1 MVIFEIND
9 YKKITFKNNFAINI
23 NYKLKVMKHI
33 ITLIVLLF
41 ITVSVS
47 AQSKE
52 EKKAQNRTD
61 EIVKVLSLDKE
72 ETVKVYEALLAK
84 EKKIT
89 VLKEKYKD
97 NQETFKAEMK
107 VLNRATNRV
116 MKDFLGGDR
125 MMKMHAH
132 FKAKR
137 ENSKK

>member
-1 MVIFEIND
+1 MIIR
-9 YKKITFKNNFAINI
+9 KLRFKNNFVINI

-33 ITLIVLLF
+33 ITSIVLLF
-41 ITVSVS
+41 ITFSVS

-89 VLKEKYKD
+89 VLKEKHKD
-97 NQETFKAEMK
+97 NNETFKAEMK
-107 VLNRATNRV
+107 VLNKATNRV
-116 MKDFLGGDR
+116 MKDFLGGER
-125 MMKMHAH
+125 MMKIHAH

>member
-1 MVIFEIND
+1 MIISSLH
-9 YKKITFKNNFAINI
+9 FKNNVVINI

-116 MKDFLGGDR
+116 MKDFLGGER

>member
-1 MVIFEIND
+1 MIIR
-9 YKKITFKNNFAINI
+9 KLRFKNNFVIKI

-33 ITLIVLLF
+33 ITSIVLLF
-41 ITVSVS
+41 FTFSVS

-89 VLKEKYKD
+89 VLKEKHKD
-97 NQETFKAEMK
+97 NNETFKAEMK
-107 VLNRATNRV
+107 ELNKATNRV
-116 MKDFLGGDR
+116 MKDFLGGES

>member
-1 MVIFEIND
+1 MIVR
-9 YKKITFKNNFAINI
+9 KLSFKNNFVFNI

-33 ITLIVLLF
+33 ITSIVLLF

-89 VLKEKYKD
+89 VLKEKHKD

-107 VLNRATNRV
+107 VLTRATNRV

>member
-1 MVIFEIND
+1 MIISSLR
-9 YKKITFKNNFAINI
+9 FKNNFVINI

-33 ITLIVLLF
+33 ITSIVLLF
-41 ITVSVS
+41 ITFSVS

-52 EKKAQNRTD
+52 EKKAQKRTD

-89 VLKEKYKD
+89 VLKEKHKD
-97 NQETFKAEMK
+97 NNETFKAEMK
-107 VLNRATNRV
+107 VLNKATNRV
-116 MKDFLGGDR
+116 MKDFLGGER

>member
-1 MVIFEIND
+1 MIISSLR
-9 YKKITFKNNFAINI
+9 FKNNFVINI

-33 ITLIVLLF
+33 ITSIVLLF
-41 ITVSVS
+41 ITFSVS

-52 EKKAQNRTD
+52 EKKAQKRTD

-72 ETVKVYEALLAK
+72 ETAKVYEALLAK

-89 VLKEKYKD
+89 VLKEEHKD
-97 NQETFKAEMK
+97 KKETFKAEMK
-107 VLNRATNRV
+107 VLTKATNRV
-116 MKDFLGGDR
+116 MKDFLGGER

>member
-1 MVIFEIND
+1 MIIR
-9 YKKITFKNNFAINI
+9 KLRFKNNFVINI
-23 NYKLKVMKHI
+23 NYKQKVMKHI
-33 ITLIVLLF
+33 ITSIVLLF
-41 ITVSVS
+41 FTFSVS

>member
-1 MVIFEIND
+1 MIIG
-9 YKKITFKNNFAINI
+9 KLHFKNNFVINL

-33 ITLIVLLF
+33 ITSIVLLF

>member
-1 MVIFEIND
+1 MIISSLG
-9 YKKITFKNNFAINI
+9 FKNNFVINI

-33 ITLIVLLF
+33 ITSIVLLF
-41 ITVSVS
+41 ITFSVS

-52 EKKAQNRTD
+52 EKKAQKRTD

-72 ETVKVYEALLAK
+72 ETAKVYEALLAK

-89 VLKEKYKD
+89 VLKEEHKD
-97 NQETFKAEMK
+97 KKETFKAEMK
-107 VLNRATNRV
+107 VLTKATNRV
-116 MKDFLGGDR
+116 MKDFLGGER

>member
-1 MVIFEIND
+1 MIIRRLR
-9 YKKITFKNNFAINI
+9 FKNNFVIKI

-33 ITLIVLLF
+33 ITSIVLLF
-41 ITVSVS
+41 FTFSVS

-89 VLKEKYKD
+89 VLKEKHKD
-97 NQETFKAEMK
+97 NNETFKAEMK
-107 VLNRATNRV
+107 VLNKATNRV
-116 MKDFLGGDR
+116 MKDFLGGES
-125 MMKMHAH
+125 MKKIHAH
-132 FKAKR
+132 FRAKR

>member
-1 MVIFEIND
+1 MIIR
-9 YKKITFKNNFAINI
+9 KLRFKNNFVIKI
-23 NYKLKVMKHI
+23 NYNLKVMKHI
-33 ITLIVLLF
+33 ITSIVLLF
-41 ITVSVS
+41 FTFSVS

>member
-1 MVIFEIND
+1 MIISPSR
-9 YKKITFKNNFAINI
+9 FKDNFVINI
-23 NYKLKVMKHI
+23 NYKIWRLWNI
-33 ITLIVLLF
+33 
-41 ITVSVS
+41 
-47 AQSKE
+47 
-52 EKKAQNRTD
+52 
-61 EIVKVLSLDKE
+61 LSLDKE
-72 ETVKVYEALLAK
+72 ETLKVYEALLAK

-89 VLKEKYKD
+89 VLKEKHKD

-107 VLNRATNRV
+107 ALSRATNRV

>member
-1 MVIFEIND
+1 MIIR
-9 YKKITFKNNFAINI
+9 KLHFKNNFVTNI

-33 ITLIVLLF
+33 ITSIVLLF

-72 ETVKVYEALLAK
+72 ETAKVYEALLAK

-89 VLKEKYKD
+89 VLKEKHKD

-107 VLNRATNRV
+107 VLTKATNRV
-116 MKDFLGGDR
+116 MKDFLGGER

-132 FKAKR
+132 FRAKR

>member
-1 MVIFEIND
+1 
-9 YKKITFKNNFAINI
+9 
-23 NYKLKVMKHI
+23 MKHI
-33 ITLIVLLF
+33 FTTIVLLF
-41 ITVSVS
+41 ITISIS

-52 EKKAQNRTD
+52 EKKAQKRTD

-72 ETVKVYEALLAK
+72 ETLKVYEALLAK

-89 VLKEKYKD
+89 ILKEKHKD

-107 VLNRATNRV
+107 VLSRSTNRV

-125 MMKMHAH
+125 TMKMHAH

>member
-1 MVIFEIND
+1 MIIR
-9 YKKITFKNNFAINI
+9 KLRFKNNFVIKI

-33 ITLIVLLF
+33 ITSIVLLF
-41 ITVSVS
+41 FTFSVS

-52 EKKAQNRTD
+52 EIKAQNRTD

-89 VLKEKYKD
+89 VLKEKHKD
-97 NQETFKAEMK
+97 NNETFKAEMK

>member
-1 MVIFEIND
+1 MIIR
-9 YKKITFKNNFAINI
+9 KLRFKNKFVIKI
-23 NYKLKVMKHI
+23 NYNLKVMKHI
-33 ITLIVLLF
+33 ITSIVLLF
-41 ITVSVS
+41 FTFSVS

-89 VLKEKYKD
+89 VLKEKHKD
-97 NQETFKAEMK
+97 NNETFKAEMK
-107 VLNRATNRV
+107 VLNKATNRV
-116 MKDFLGGDR
+116 MEDFLGGES
-125 MMKMHAH
+125 MQKIHAH
-132 FKAKR
+132 FRAKR

>member
-1 MVIFEIND
+1 MIIR
-9 YKKITFKNNFAINI
+9 KLRFKNNFVIKI

-33 ITLIVLLF
+33 ITSIFLLF
-41 ITVSVS
+41 FTFSVS

-89 VLKEKYKD
+89 VLKEKHKD
-97 NQETFKAEMK
+97 NNETFKAEMK